1 MDFEK
6 MDKIFIRDL
15 LVRTIIGI
23 YDEERVNRQDVIIN
37 LTLYTDFSNAI
48 DTEDINDAVNYH
60 ALQVAVMDMVES
72 SSYLLVEK
80 LTQAVANLCLSTEGV
95 QAVQVK
101 VEKPTALRFCKS
113 VGVEIFRTRI

>member
-60 ALQVAVMDMVES
+60 ALHVAVMDMVES
-72 SSYLLVEK
+72 SSYPPGGKADTGRCES
-80 LTQAVANLCLSTEGV
+80 LSLHRG
-95 QAVQVK
+95 
-101 VEKPTALRFCKS
+101 RSGCS
-113 VGVEIFRTRI
+113 G